1 MLPCRHT
8 GLGEH
13 CPFREERQ
21 VMSSAFDDARPEI
34 EYPCRWEYKT
44 IGSSQE
50 LMQAAIV
57 EVLADLDYTVD
68 FSNVSRTGKYCSLVV
83 VVTVDSEEHRNSIF
97 AALRT
102 HRHIR
107 MVL

>member
-1 MLPCRHT
+1 
-8 GLGEH
+8 
-13 CPFREERQ
+13 
-21 VMSSAFDDARPEI
+21 MSSAFDDARPEI
-34 EYPCRWEYKT
+34 DYPCRWEYKT
-44 IGSSQE
+44 IGSSRE

-57 EVLADLDYTVD
+57 EVLEDLDYTVD
-68 FSNVSRTGKYCSLVV
+68 FSNVSRTGKYCSLVL

-97 AALRT
+97 AALRG